1 MRGRNWQK
9 WEFIG
14 LLVTIAAGNLL
25 HFVYDWTGGSSV
37 AAVFSA
43 VNESVWEHMKLAFF
57 PMLLYIFLENL
68 WLKEKTP
75 FSTCIN
81 LISVLIA
88 TFFIP
93 IRYYTYSGVLG
104 KNFMILDIATFY
116 YSIFSAILFRYVAAK
131 KGWQPKYC
139 LLFYILV
146 VLTAVGFLLFTYYPP
161 SLGIFQI
168 PK

>member
-1 MRGRNWQK
+1 MQK
-9 WEFIG
+9 NLKFPSIVGFIFVSIIG
-14 LLVTIAAGNLL
+14 TLS
-25 HFVYDWTGGSSV
+25 HFLYDWTGQNVLVGL
-37 AAVFSA
+37 FTP

-131 KGWQPKYC
+131 KGWEPKYC

>member
-1 MRGRNWQK
+1 MQK
-9 WEFIG
+9 NLKFPSIVGFIFVSIIG
-14 LLVTIAAGNLL
+14 TLS
-25 HFVYDWTGGSSV
+25 HFLYDWTGQNVLVGL
-37 AAVFSA
+37 FTP

-104 KNFMILDIATFY
+104 KNFMILDIVTFY

-131 KGWQPKYC
+131 KGWEPKYC